1 MVDVILL
8 VARLLPVLRH
18 RRVSP
23 PLRRRQADALAG
35 TAVRAQAHV
44 LLARLQY
51 GLGGGVASAMT
62 PTPMAVV
69 APAAPLGSIG
79 GRAALPSR

>member
-51 GLGGGVASAMT
+51 GLGGGVAG
-62 PTPMAVV
+62 AV
-69 APAAPLGSIG
+69 L
-79 GRAALPSR
+79 ALPV